1 MQKPPSYFYPCT
13 ALVII
18 MYPFVDVVSKL
29 EKKSRRYRVCGWI
42 LNTIVFS
49 LLGYLLLLYIS
60 APVLFAKYGAYD
72 FVLLGYPVRMKSLC
86 TAIVALVPAIILTFL
101 LRRRPVDVIKRIG
114 ARYPAF
120 RERLPTA
127 YDNRG
132 ADGIIVNDLA
142 WRVSENINVVKKSD
156 IISKKWL
163 ILMILISIGQVA
175 LIPYMSSS
183 DAPRLLT
190 PDQLESLVIPADAAE
205 REAAEDEAQYQQIMS
220 EIGSD
225 ASSGTG
231 DAQIYGK
238 PSVAVIEGTNIELVM
253 FSDAGVGHSSRR
265 TEDEPA
271 EFISGALYAANPVS
285 AETYIDKLPE
295 ENRDLIRQYFM
306 EMAEIE

>member
-1 MQKPPSYFYPCT
+1 M
-13 ALVII
+13 

-42 LNTIVFS
+42 LNIIAFS

-60 APVLFAKYGAYD
+60 APVLFAKYGSYD
-72 FVLLGYPVRMKSLC
+72 FVLLGSPVRTKLLC
-86 TAIVALVPAIILTFL
+86 TAIAALVPAIILTFL

-120 RERLPTA
+120 SERLPTA

-142 WRVSENINVVKKSD
+142 WRVSENINMVKKSD
-156 IISKKWL
+156 IVSKKWL

-175 LIPYMSSS
+175 LISYMSSP
-183 DAPRLLT
+183 DAPRLMT
-190 PDQLESLVIPADAAE
+190 PDQLESLVTPADAAE

-231 DAQIYGK
+231 DTQIYGK

-265 TEDEPA
+265 TEDKPA

-295 ENRDLIRQYFM
+295 ENRDLIRQYFI